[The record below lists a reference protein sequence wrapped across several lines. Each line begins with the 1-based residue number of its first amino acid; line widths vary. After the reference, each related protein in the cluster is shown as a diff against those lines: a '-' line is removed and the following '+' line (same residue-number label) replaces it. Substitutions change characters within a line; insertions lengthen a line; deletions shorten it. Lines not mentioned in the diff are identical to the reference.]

1 VTTQTAHNLPTPE
14 DLAQI
19 IQAYNTVTERLQK
32 THEQLSAEVVRLR
45 QELASTNAQLQ
56 RSKRLAALGEMAA
69 GIAHEIRNPLA
80 AIHLYAGML
89 KQDLVRMKP
98 QQDIASKIASA
109 VRGLEGIVTDVL
121 TFSREMQPDF
131 RPCNVLEL
139 FARAVDMQKPAILEH
154 GICVDDEAIDENFT
168 LKLDA
173 ELMHRALTNLIR
185 NAIDAMAGRKDAT
198 LTLASGID
206 EAEQVARLSVR
217 DNGPGIATDDIDR
230 IFNPFFTTRNTGTG
244 LGLAIVHRI
253 IDAHAGSILV
263 HNDGG
268 AVFELILPLSGDSTD
283 SITTNTEQ
291 NVAQGVH
298 L

>member
-1 VTTQTAHNLPTPE
+1 MTTQPPSNMPTSE

-32 THEQLSAEVVRLR
+32 THEQLSSEVVRLR
-45 QELASTNAQLQ
+45 KELASTNAQLQ

-89 KQDLVRMKP
+89 QDDLKRMKP
-98 QQDIASKIASA
+98 QQDIATKIASA

-121 TFSREMQPDF
+121 TFSREMQPDM

-139 FARAVDMQKPAILEH
+139 VARAVDMQKPAILQH
-154 GICVDDEAIDENFT
+154 DILVDDEAIDDE
-168 LKLDA
+168 LCLHVDP
-173 ELMHRALTNLIR
+173 ELMHRALTNVIR
-185 NAIDAMAGRKDAT
+185 NAVEAMAGVEDAT
-198 LTLASGID
+198 LTISARRD
-206 EAEQVARLSVR
+206 DDEQVIILSIR
-217 DNGPGIATDDIDR
+217 DNGAGIDGDDIDR

-253 IDAHAGSILV
+253 VDAHAGSILV
-263 HNDGG
+263 HNDNG
-268 AVFELILPLSGDSTD
+268 AVFDFVLPIKAQTSSDRQPDSEAAV
-283 SITTNTEQ
+283 S
-291 NVAQGVH
+291 QGV
-298 L
+298 LS

>member
-1 VTTQTAHNLPTPE
+1 
-14 DLAQI
+14 
-19 IQAYNTVTERLQK
+19 
-32 THEQLSAEVVRLR
+32 
-45 QELASTNAQLQ
+45 
-56 RSKRLAALGEMAA
+56 
-69 GIAHEIRNPLA
+69 
-80 AIHLYAGML
+80 
-89 KQDLVRMKP
+89 
-98 QQDIASKIASA
+98 
-109 VRGLEGIVTDVL
+109 
-121 TFSREMQPDF
+121 
-131 RPCNVLEL
+131 VLEL